1 MDLQV
6 TFDVLHFGAAG
17 RNPALNSHM
26 VTTTLF
32 TFFWCFFVF
41 TILGGISSVFCFFL
55 HFFIALLRS
64 GCSPSDDDPESKC

>member
-6 TFDVLHFGAAG
+6 TFDVMHFGVAAG
-17 RNPALNSHM
+17 NPALNSHM

-41 TILGGISSVFCFFL
+41 TIFGGISLVFCFFSP
-55 HFFIALLRS
+55 FFIAFLRS
-64 GCSPSDDDPESKC
+64 GYSPSDDDPESKS